1 MAEVPPKDVA
11 IVRASHLFDAD
22 WYLDRYPD
30 VKVLGLDAAEHY
42 LAYGA
47 RLNRDP
53 SPRFDSAGYNELN
66 PDVINLGVNPLL
78 HYLKWG
84 KRERRAIFSV
94 VAGQG
99 AAPPHARQPA
109 PRQLPRIIYDSHN
122 FKFQGA
128 PNSLFEIAAGVRLRR
143 RFQPTLVSGSMGPI
157 AQLAEQR
164 DIDCVTHFMPARLV
178 ESRTDIDGVIQRLA
192 KFYVKMQAALVH
204 VNTLQNF
211 HCIKAAHAAGI
222 PCIWNIRESEAPETY
237 FDDLLPEARALAYS
251 AFADCA
257 AVVFVAEATRSLW
270 QSRLN
275 GIVESLTIPNGID
288 VGRIMQ
294 SLYGTSRPAVRASL
308 GLGDDDVLVL
318 SVGTVT
324 ERKGQM
330 DLVDA
335 VRQLDETAR
344 RRIVLALA
352 GYNDSD
358 YSARVASELRD
369 LEAGGLRVVSVKES
383 ASEDERARVAEL
395 YLAADL
401 FVLTSRV
408 ESYPR
413 VTLEA
418 MHFGLPIISTPCFG
432 VCEQLVEGQS
442 GLFYDYGDTAGLG
455 RLLRLLCEDGDRRR
469 GLGEAGHDRLTQLN
483 SYDSMLDAYE
493 SLYARVLDRQGRSG
507 RLSA

>member
-1 MAEVPPKDVA
+1 MAEVSPEDIQ

-22 WYLDRYPD
+22 WYLGRYPD

-42 LAYGA
+42 LGYGA

-53 SPRFDSAGYNELN
+53 SPRFDGVGYCELN
-66 PDVINLGVNPLL
+66 PDVIALGINPLL

-84 KRERRAIFSV
+84 KEERRAIFSV
-94 VAGQG
+94 ASGVD
-99 AAPPHARQPA
+99 AAPRHPQR
-109 PRQLPRIIYDSHN
+109 LPRIIYESHN
-122 FKFQGA
+122 FKLQGA

-143 RFQPTLVSGSMGPI
+143 RFQPTLVSGAMGPI
-157 AQLAEQR
+157 APLAEQR
-164 DIDCVTHFMPARLV
+164 DIDCVTHFISAAQIK
-178 ESRTDIDGVIQRLA
+178 SGADIDRLIQRLA

-237 FDDLLPEARALAYS
+237 YDDFSPEARALAYS
-251 AFADCA
+251 AFADCD

-275 GIVESLTIPNGID
+275 GVVESLTIPNGID
-288 VGRIMQ
+288 VGRMMQ

-308 GLGDDDVLVL
+308 ELGEDDVLVL
-318 SVGTVT
+318 SVGTVI

-335 VRQLDETAR
+335 VRQLDGTAKR
-344 RRIVLALA
+344 KLVLALV
-352 GYNDSD
+352 GFNDSD
-358 YSARVASELRD
+358 YSAGVASGLGE
-369 LEAGGLRVVSVKES
+369 LEAGGLRVVSVRES
-383 ASEDERARVAEL
+383 TSEEERARVAEL
-395 YLAADL
+395 YLAADV

-418 MHFGLPIISTPCFG
+418 MHFGLAIISTPCFG
-432 VCEQLVEGQS
+432 VCEQLVEGVS
-442 GLFYDYGDTAGLG
+442 GLYYDYGDTAALS
-455 RLLRLLCEDGDRRR
+455 RLLRLLCQDGDRRR
-469 GLGEAGHDRLTQLN
+469 ALGAAAHERLDSLN

-493 SLYARVLDRQGRSG
+493 SLYGRVLDRHGRSASG
-507 RLSA
+507 RPR